1 MDTVPQ
7 NPTPPELRPTA
18 GEIRHATPSGIS
30 GREFIFSDTFLLGH
44 RQPNGKQQLEIHL
57 HAQTYVKNNSWL
69 ILYNTVNWTC
79 QKL

>member
-1 MDTVPQ
+1 MDTVPP
-7 NPTPPELRPTA
+7 PTPPELRPTA